1 MCGAVDHYGR
11 ERDAPR
17 TPISCGNAEKLVL
30 HLLTRRFGSLPPDV
44 AARVAAAS
52 IDELDAV
59 GERLLAATSL
69 EEALAAGG

>member
-1 MCGAVDHYGR
+1 
-11 ERDAPR
+11 
-17 TPISCGNAEKLVL
+17 VL